1 MSLSPQSPCWPSE
14 TRRALGPRYGQ
25 ITLEREVLQ
34 EDQFSSSIVTEA
46 KPSFRFSRRQ
56 SVALVIGCTLV
67 GAAAQILIKWGANGL
82 VTSSPW
88 AMLSNPPLVAGYGL
102 YAVSTVLLVLA
113 LRDGEL
119 SVMYHLNDLCVGPAA
134 IRPGFPREPQ
144 PIQDPGC
151 FRDRVRGFV
160 SGEKGQRVKTPFSSM
175 LLVLLASII
184 GSVGAIFL
192 KAGAARL
199 HRQLSTL
206 LLNWRLMVGVGI
218 FLVSSYFFVL
228 AVRQGELTVLYPL
241 VSLGY
246 IWTLFWSRIFFRE
259 PFTRKKFFGLGL
271 ILLGTVI
278 LALGRN

>member
-1 MSLSPQSPCWPSE
+1 M
-14 TRRALGPRYGQ
+14 
-25 ITLEREVLQ
+25 
-34 EDQFSSSIVTEA
+34 
-46 KPSFRFSRRQ
+46 
-56 SVALVIGCTLV
+56 
-67 GAAAQILIKWGANGL
+67 
-82 VTSSPW
+82 
-88 AMLSNPPLVAGYGL
+88 
-102 YAVSTVLLVLA
+102 
-113 LRDGEL
+113 
-119 SVMYHLNDLCVGPAA
+119 
-134 IRPGFPREPQ
+134 
-144 PIQDPGC
+144 
-151 FRDRVRGFV
+151 
-160 SGEKGQRVKTPFSSM
+160 KTPFSSM